1 MTTLY
6 GQLQGPFKDFFI
18 QKRLQKRYIFRGP
31 SPCPVVMFACLIY
44 LLCNKQGGPFL
55 GGTASLEEGGTDLE
69 LAGEDYTALI
79 LVEANLE
86 VPPTFQLRR
95 THPERRVAEFFN
107 TLVNEDGERVQQH
120 WRISVPEPYELPGPF
135 DQDVW
140 VAVQTLVG
148 MRGGMPPD
156 GRLYFSLYELLGVMR
171 KVRKGDN
178 YKDLR
183 ASLLRLSATHFQAD
197 NAFYLKDKNKLATRT
212 FTLWDVSLD
221 TELDNE
227 TGDAIERHFLEFHN
241 VVRQSFQAEYLK
253 TLDSD
258 FYFSLRSP
266 LAKRLYR
273 LIDRKRQGKPRWG
286 TSLDKLKA
294 MAPLAPSYRTPSKI
308 RDVLETAHSEL
319 QRRGFLAGVSYEKRN
334 GTPWVRWRVEPE
346 FDRRRSLTSQGRT
359 LGLDAEPS
367 KEEHQAI
374 ALLVDKGVW
383 ANVARDLVQRHG
395 PETCRL
401 QAESLS
407 FQKGVTDPPAW
418 LRWAIE
424 TGYPLPNRLRPQP
437 SLMNEGEPVHA
448 VHNFSPSPRAEDT
461 EGVSWRKDSEA
472 EPMDAVREFA
482 EDVPYRHEA
491 GEFDA
496 AIEAFE
502 TAPFEQYKKHV
513 GTSRPVQADE
523 SENRYYVSINGDLYL
538 CCGRS
543 TDEEYLTY
551 ICTLNRSD

>member
-1 MTTLY
+1 M
-6 GQLQGPFKDFFI
+6 GG
-18 QKRLQKRYIFRGP
+18 RSP
-31 SPCPVVMFACLIY
+31 SHD
-44 LLCNKQGGPFL
+44 
-55 GGTASLEEGGTDLE
+55 GGTDLE
-69 LAGEDYTALI
+69 LLGEDYSALI

-95 THPERRVAEFFN
+95 TDPNRRIAKFSN
-107 TLVNEDGERVQQH
+107 TLVNEEGERVQQH

-148 MRGGMPPD
+148 IRGGMPPD

-178 YKDLR
+178 YKELR

-221 TELDNE
+221 TEVDNE
-227 TGDAIERHFLEFHN
+227 TGEATERHFLEFHN

-273 LIDRKRQGKPRWG
+273 LIDRKRQGRPRWG
-286 TSLDKLKA
+286 TSLDRLKD

-334 GTPWVRWRVEPE
+334 GTHWVRWRVEPE
-346 FDRRRSLTSQGRT
+346 FDRQRSLSSRDGALALDGELTEEERRAA
-359 LGLDAEPS
+359 GLLMD
-367 KEEHQAI
+367 Q
-374 ALLVDKGVW
+374 GVW
-383 ANVARDLVQRHG
+383 PNVARDLVRRHG
-395 PETCRL
+395 PEACCL
-401 QAESLS
+401 QVESLRL
-407 FQKGVTDPPAW
+407 QKGVTDPGAW

-424 TGYPLPNRLRPQP
+424 TDHPLPNHLRSQP
-437 SLMNEGEPVHA
+437 SLMVEDEADDNPA
-448 VHNFSPSPRAEDT
+448 PPPSPEMTSDSSRVENRGSDSTNDADEF
-461 EGVSWRKDSEA
+461 VSE
-472 EPMDAVREFA
+472 VRSR
-482 EDVPYRHEA
+482 YQA

-502 TAPFEQYKKHV
+502 SASFEQYTKHIA
-513 GTSRPVQADE
+513 TRSPVQADDTD
-523 SENRYYVSINGDLYL
+523 NRYYVSLNGDLYL
-538 CCGRS
+538 CRDRS
-543 TDEEYLTY
+543 TVEEDLFY
-551 ICTLNRSD
+551 ICPLDRVGR